1 MWDIERTKSSKNH
14 VENDVIELD
23 VTVDE
28 MMHELDHFE
37 NDEEADD
44 KNKYL

>member
-1 MWDIERTKSSKNH
+1 
-14 VENDVIELD
+14 VIELD

-28 MMHELDHFE
+28 MMEEVDHFE